1 MSKTDSSF
9 NSDQYATVAERIELF
24 YARYPDGR
32 INTEL
37 VARNGGEITFKA
49 LVYRSAA
56 ETLAAAT
63 GWASEREG
71 DGDINAV
78 ACLENTETSAVGRA
92 LANLGFTAS
101 TKRPSREEME
111 KVARAR
117 SALTSR
123 GGHARENVALHS
135 QANAAD
141 DVLQLLSK
149 AEQKGL
155 PAQRAQIVRTRVNR
169 YPGLPPARVRKIET
183 KLRSW
188 IRRREL

>member
-9 NSDQYATVAERIELF
+9 NADQYATVADRIELF
-24 YARYPDGR
+24 YSRFPEGR

-37 VARNGGEITFKA
+37 VARDDGEITFKA
-49 LVYRSAA
+49 SVYRSAT

-71 DGDINAV
+71 DGDINTV

-111 KVARAR
+111 KAVRVR
-117 SALTSR
+117 SALANRESR
-123 GGHARENVALHS
+123 ANGNGALHS

-141 DVLQLLSK
+141 DVLYLLSK

-155 PAQRAQIVRTRVNR
+155 PSQRAEILRTRVNR
-169 YPGLPPARVRKIET
+169 LPGLAPARVRKIET
-183 KLRSW
+183 TLRTW

>member
-9 NSDQYATVAERIELF
+9 NADQYATVADRIELF
-24 YARYPDGR
+24 YSRFPEGR

-37 VARNGGEITFKA
+37 VARDDGEITFKA
-49 LVYRSAA
+49 SVYRSAA

-71 DGDINAV
+71 DGDVNTV

-111 KVARAR
+111 KAARVR
-117 SALTSR
+117 SALAKRESR
-123 GGHARENVALHS
+123 TNAALHS

-141 DVLQLLSK
+141 DVLHLLSK

-155 PAQRAQIVRTRVNR
+155 PSQRAEILRSRVNR
-169 YPGLPPARVRKIET
+169 LPGLPPARVRKIET
-183 KLRSW
+183 TLRTW

>member
-9 NSDQYATVAERIELF
+9 NADQYATVADRIELF
-24 YARYPDGR
+24 YSRFPEGR

-37 VARNGGEITFKA
+37 VARDDGEITFKA
-49 LVYRSAA
+49 LVYRSAT

-71 DGDINAV
+71 DGDVNTV

-111 KVARAR
+111 KVARVR
-117 SALTSR
+117 SALANRESR
-123 GGHARENVALHS
+123 SDGKSALHL
-135 QANAAD
+135 QADAAD
-141 DVLQLLSK
+141 DVLHLLAK
-149 AEQKGL
+149 AEQRGL
-155 PAQRAQIVRTRVNR
+155 PSQRAEILRRRVNR
-169 YPGLPPARVRKIET
+169 LPGLPPARVRKIET
-183 KLRSW
+183 TLRTW

>member
-9 NSDQYATVAERIELF
+9 SPDQYATVAERIELF
-24 YARYPDGR
+24 YSRYPEGR

-37 VARNGGEITFKA
+37 VTRRDGEITFRA
-49 LVYRSAA
+49 LVYRTGA

-71 DGDINAV
+71 DGDVNTV

-92 LANLGFTAS
+92 LANLGFTTS

-111 KVARAR
+111 KAARVR
-117 SALTSR
+117 SSLAFR
-123 GGHARENVALHS
+123 DAKRNNHS
-135 QANAAD
+135 AAHSEINAAD
-141 DVLQLLSK
+141 DVLRLLLK

-155 PAQRAQIVRTRVNR
+155 PRQRVEILRARVSR